1 MAQMEPLG
9 RNHRENPR
17 VLARLALQSV
27 SRRTGRSH
35 TTIPSGLAIRR
46 TRTTPT
52 KTMCKLLFA
61 MLFYTHTKYILAVIP
76 VWMIKARK
84 KEKRQNKNKKKDTNV
99 GPMCYPMHTHIHT
112 RACARAHTNT
122 HTRART
128 RTGHACPCFPPLC
141 LISPPARH
149 PAGKTIQ
156 LSIDWRWIAR

>member
-76 VWMIKARK
+76 DMDDQSAQKRK
-84 KEKRQNKNKKKDTNV
+84 ETKQKQKKR
-99 GPMCYPMHTHIHT
+99 H
-112 RACARAHTNT
+112 
-122 HTRART
+122 
-128 RTGHACPCFPPLC
+128 
-141 LISPPARH
+141 
-149 PAGKTIQ
+149 
-156 LSIDWRWIAR
+156 